1 MRAPAPAAGKLPAVA
16 VGAVRAPRAAAA
28 GAAPGGQDQGGTPR
42 PETPGQDGG
51 GGEPAAK
58 AEAKPYRGLRPS
70 KYRTLTV
77 PQRKRLEEVF
87 WAEPKPNTLQKRKLA
102 KEVGIEYDHVKT
114 WFSNRRTKEK
124 VQRAKAAVQASCQ
137 AQVAAAVA
145 AAGAGAAPAKAEEA
159 PERLVQILRGLQ
171 ERAASNGR
179 SDAVE
184 ALNAAIEI
192 QRRDQDPV
200 QEAIAAAGLHHAGSF
215 SELLGGQPDP
225 RDQSTYP
232 QK

>member
-1 MRAPAPAAGKLPAVA
+1 M
-16 VGAVRAPRAAAA
+16 
-28 GAAPGGQDQGGTPR
+28 
-42 PETPGQDGG
+42 
-51 GGEPAAK
+51 
-58 AEAKPYRGLRPS
+58 
-70 KYRTLTV
+70 
-77 PQRKRLEEVF
+77 
-87 WAEPKPNTLQKRKLA
+87 
-102 KEVGIEYDHVKT
+102 
-114 WFSNRRTKEK
+114 
-124 VQRAKAAVQASCQ
+124 QASCQ

-145 AAGAGAAPAKAEEA
+145 AAGAGGALAKAEES